1 MYIDAVL
8 LTSVI
13 DALEARDISV
23 TNIPGVYLTMDID
36 EEVHMIL
43 KGKLA
48 EMMVL
53 TVPEVYR
60 IYITISKNDKSTLYV
75 KLIKALYGCLRS
87 ALLF

>member
-75 KLIKALYGCLRS
+75 KLIKVLYGCLRS

>member
-1 MYIDAVL
+1 
-8 LTSVI
+8 
-13 DALEARDISV
+13 
-23 TNIPGVYLTMDID
+23 MDID

>member
-43 KGKLA
+43 KGKLT

>member
-1 MYIDAVL
+1 
-8 LTSVI
+8 
-13 DALEARDISV
+13 
-23 TNIPGVYLTMDID
+23 MDID

-43 KGKLA
+43 KGKLT